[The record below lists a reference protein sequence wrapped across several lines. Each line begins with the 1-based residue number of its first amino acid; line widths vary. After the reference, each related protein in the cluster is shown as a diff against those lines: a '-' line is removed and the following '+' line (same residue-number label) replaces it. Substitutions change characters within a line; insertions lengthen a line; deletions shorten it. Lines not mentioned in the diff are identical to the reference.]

1 MATVYGNEADRWRA
15 ALNYTTSQSNT
26 SVSIT
31 AKIGFQSIN
40 NGFQISSGISGSV
53 TVNGSTASFS
63 GQGFSSDTSETK
75 TTYYKTKT
83 ASVSRGTS
91 AKTVTISGTVKNTSG
106 FRNGTSNVSAT
117 VSVPKLASYTVSY
130 NANGGSG
137 APANQTKYYGQ
148 TLKLSSTKPTRTGYT
163 FAGWGTSAATTTV
176 SYSPGGSYT
185 RNASITLYAVWTQN
199 KKLTIEYNANGGYDA
214 PESQTHVYGTT
225 SQLSE
230 EVLTRDG
237 YWFLGWSTSSS
248 ATTATYKPG
257 ATYSNNS
264 FNDGD
269 TVTLYAV
276 WKKLTCLYAEVP
288 NGQTVEVVYVWVP
301 NGKTVDSVYF
311 WN

>member
-26 SVSIT
+26 AVSIT

-40 NGFQISSGISGSV
+40 NGFQISQGISGSV

-63 GQGFSSDTSETK
+63 GQGFSSATSETK

-83 ASVSRGTS
+83 VSVSRGTS
-91 AKTVTISGTVKNTSG
+91 AKTVSISGTVKNTSG
-106 FRNGTSNVSAT
+106 FRNGTSTASAT

-137 APANQTKYYGQ
+137 APASQTKYYGQ

-163 FAGWGTSAATTTV
+163 FAGWGTSSTTSTV

-185 RNASITLYAVWTQN
+185 KNASITLYAVWTQN
-199 KKLTIEYNANGGYDA
+199 KKLTIEYNANGGSDA

-230 EVLTRDG
+230 EVLTREG

-248 ATTATYKPG
+248 ETVATYKPG
-257 ATYSNNS
+257 ATYVNDN

-276 WKKLTCLYAEVP
+276 WKKLTCLYVEVP
-288 NGQTVEVVYVWVP
+288 DGQSVEAVYVQVT
-301 NGKTVDSVYF
+301 GDKTVDSVYF
-311 WN
+311 QN